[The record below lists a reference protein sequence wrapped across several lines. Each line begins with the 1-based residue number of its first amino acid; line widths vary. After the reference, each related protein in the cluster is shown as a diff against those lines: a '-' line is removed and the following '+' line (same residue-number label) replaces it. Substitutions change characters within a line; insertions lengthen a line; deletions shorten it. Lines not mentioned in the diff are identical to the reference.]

1 MEWFFD
7 VMIML
12 CSVSVMGMFL
22 FSLEGKG
29 SIFKSVRTVS
39 VLVLSILVI
48 NSMLNVKIPLPEFE
62 SDYNAEVER
71 YSDGVRKA
79 LCESLGM
86 NIKAE
91 IESIYPDAEAE
102 VYVISDLTN
111 EYRLDISYVSV
122 TVKTGNVFKIKKLI
136 EESCGIENDIISVE
150 KV

>member
-39 VLVLSILVI
+39 VLVISILVI